1 MSRTLDISV
10 SRSARASTGLFPK
23 ERTSW
28 RIVATRGRGAV
39 APSFH

>member
-23 ERTSW
+23 ERTS
-28 RIVATRGRGAV
+28 RRAMTRVFDGS